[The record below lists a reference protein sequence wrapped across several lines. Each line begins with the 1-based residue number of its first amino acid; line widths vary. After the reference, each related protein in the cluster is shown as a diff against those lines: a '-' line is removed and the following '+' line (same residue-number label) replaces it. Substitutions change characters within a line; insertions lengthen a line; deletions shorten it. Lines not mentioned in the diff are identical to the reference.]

1 MDAHQL
7 ENLPP
12 DVKVS
17 HLSLAVFLLT
27 LLSKMWTEYYLFLL
41 IFWPLALRLYTFIA
55 VLNPFIFSVIEVFVI
70 SLNPIG
76 HTSYQSCPCHTYS
89 SLLVES
95 PLAALHL
102 LIVFKE
108 YLVNNFLIF

>member
-27 LLSKMWTEYYLFLL
+27 LLSKMWTENYLFLL
-41 IFWPLALRLYTFIA
+41 IFLAYGFTPLRLYCCPQS
-55 VLNPFIFSVIEVFVI
+55 VHFSV
-70 SLNPIG
+70 S
-76 HTSYQSCPCHTYS
+76 
-89 SLLVES
+89 
-95 PLAALHL
+95 
-102 LIVFKE
+102 
-108 YLVNNFLIF
+108 